1 MRLKFWRNWAR
12 NWLSSNRAT
21 LPTAIALPELM
32 KPDSSP
38 PAAVAAKPGRYLTFK
53 LGRESYGLPVLGVR
67 EIIRLCPITPV
78 PRMPAYI
85 KGVINLRGKVIPIL
99 DLRAKFQLST
109 ESYGERACIIVV
121 QVGAPPATV
130 MLMGAIVD
138 AVEEVVQLGEAELE
152 PTPDFGGSPNT
163 DYILG
168 MATIH
173 GGVKTLLDLDKVFL
187 KEGLLTLVPSP
198 TPNPQNQTQTV

>member
-1 MRLKFWRNWAR
+1 
-12 NWLSSNRAT
+12 
-21 LPTAIALPELM
+21 
-32 KPDSSP
+32 
-38 PAAVAAKPGRYLTFK
+38 
-53 LGRESYGLPVLGVR
+53 
-67 EIIRLCPITPV
+67 
-78 PRMPAYI
+78 
-85 KGVINLRGKVIPIL
+85 
-99 DLRAKFQLST
+99 
-109 ESYGERACIIVV
+109 
-121 QVGAPPATV
+121 

-187 KEGLLTLVPSP
+187 KEGLLTVAPSHS
-198 TPNPQNQTQTV
+198 PNSKNQSV

>member
-1 MRLKFWRNWAR
+1 M
-12 NWLSSNRAT
+12 T
-21 LPTAIALPELM
+21 
-32 KPDSSP
+32 PDSSP
-38 PAAVAAKPGRYLTFK
+38 PATVAAKPGRYLTFR

-99 DLRAKFQLST
+99 DLRAKFQLSAET
-109 ESYGERACIIVV
+109 YGDRACIVVV
-121 QVGAPPATV
+121 QVGAPPASA

-138 AVEEVVQLGEAELE
+138 AVEEVVQLTEAELE
-152 PTPDFGGSPNT
+152 ATPDFGGSPATN
-163 DYILG
+163 YILG

-173 GGVKTLLDLDKVFL
+173 GGVKTLLDLNQVFL
-187 KEGLLTLVPSP
+187 KEGLLTLVSSS
-198 TPNPQNQTQTV
+198 TPNSQNQTV

>member
-1 MRLKFWRNWAR
+1 MTPE
-12 NWLSSNRAT
+12 AT
-21 LPTAIALPELM
+21 
-32 KPDSSP
+32 SP
-38 PAAVAAKPGRYLTFK
+38 PSTGAKPGRYLTFK

-67 EIIRLCPITPV
+67 EIIRLCLITPV
-78 PRMPAYI
+78 PRMPEYI

-121 QVGAPPATV
+121 QVGAPPAPI

-138 AVEEVVQLGEAELE
+138 AVEEVVQLGETELE

-187 KEGLLTLVPSP
+187 KEGVLTLVPSP
-198 TPNPQNQTQTV
+198 TPNPQNQTV

>member
-1 MRLKFWRNWAR
+1 MPDKQELGTRQKRLHTMA
-12 NWLSSNRAT
+12 ADT
-21 LPTAIALPELM
+21 T
-32 KPDSSP
+32 SP
-38 PAAVAAKPGRYLTFK
+38 RKSAAKPGRYLTFK

-78 PRMPAYI
+78 PKMPAYL

-99 DLRAKFQLST
+99 DLRAKFQLASET
-109 ESYGERACIIVV
+109 YGERACIIVV
-121 QVGAPPATV
+121 QAGSPPAAV

-152 PTPDFGGSPNT
+152 PTPEFGGSPST

-173 GGVKTLLDLDKVFL
+173 GGVKTLLNLDKVFL
-187 KEGLLTLVPSP
+187 EEGLLTLVPSQNQ
-198 TPNPQNQTQTV
+198 NPQQPSP

>member
-1 MRLKFWRNWAR
+1 MKAR
-12 NWLSSNRAT
+12 GDANDIWNSMTTNSPST
-21 LPTAIALPELM
+21 PTT
-32 KPDSSP
+32 
-38 PAAVAAKPGRYLTFK
+38 AAKPGRYLTFK
-53 LGRESYGLPVLGVR
+53 LGQESYGLPVLGVR

-78 PRMPAYI
+78 PRMPDYI

-99 DLRAKFQLST
+99 DLRAKFQLSS

-138 AVEEVVQLGEAELE
+138 AVEEVAQLSEAELE
-152 PTPDFGGSPNT
+152 PTPDFGGAPNT

-187 KEGLLTLVPSP
+187 KEGLLTLASAS
-198 TPNPQNQTQTV
+198 TPNPQNQTV

>member
-1 MRLKFWRNWAR
+1 M
-12 NWLSSNRAT
+12 T
-21 LPTAIALPELM
+21 
-32 KPDSSP
+32 PDSSSP
-38 PAAVAAKPGRYLTFK
+38 PTVAAKPGRYLTFK
-53 LGRESYGLPVLGVR
+53 LGQESYGLPVLGVR

-78 PRMPAYI
+78 PKMPAYI

-99 DLRAKFQLST
+99 DLRAKFQLSA

-121 QVGAPPATV
+121 QAGTAPAPPT
-130 MLMGAIVD
+130 LMGAIVD

-152 PTPDFGGSPNT
+152 PTPDFGGAPDT
-163 DYILG
+163 GYILG

-187 KEGLLTLVPSP
+187 EEGLLTLV
-198 TPNPQNQTQTV
+198 TPQTQNPKPQTI

>member
-1 MRLKFWRNWAR
+1 MTPEA
-12 NWLSSNRAT
+12 SS
-21 LPTAIALPELM
+21 LPTTG
-32 KPDSSP
+32 
-38 PAAVAAKPGRYLTFK
+38 AKPGRYLTFK

-67 EIIRLCPITPV
+67 EIIRICPITPV
-78 PRMPAYI
+78 PRMPDYI
-85 KGVINLRGKVIPIL
+85 KGVINSPRKVMPIL
-99 DLRAKFQLST
+99 DLPAKFQLTT
-109 ESYGERACIIVV
+109 EGYGERACIIVV
-121 QVGAPPATV
+121 QVGSPPAAV

-138 AVEEVVQLGEAELE
+138 AVEEVVQLSEAELE

-168 MATIH
+168 MATLH

-198 TPNPQNQTQTV
+198 TPNSQNPTA

>member
-1 MRLKFWRNWAR
+1 M
-12 NWLSSNRAT
+12 T
-21 LPTAIALPELM
+21 PEA
-32 KPDSSP
+32 SSP
-38 PAAVAAKPGRYLTFK
+38 PTTGAKPGRYLTFK

-78 PRMPAYI
+78 PRMPEYI

-121 QVGAPPATV
+121 QVGTPPANV

-138 AVEEVVQLGEAELE
+138 AVEEVVQLGETELE

-168 MATIH
+168 MATIQ
-173 GGVKTLLDLDKVFL
+173 GGVKTLLDLDKIFL
-187 KEGLLTLVPSP
+187 QEGLLTLAPSS
-198 TPNPQNQTQTV
+198 TPDPHKQTV